1 MDEAFSGREM
11 RAFAAQLEQLVNEMT
26 ITREMADEAA
36 AAGETAKMDHLHAT
50 VAAGSAL
57 YLLFV
62 DTEENEPCKV

>member
-57 YLLFV
+57 
-62 DTEENEPCKV
+62 